1 MSDDAQTIQ
10 SAIQLLELGG
20 RLTLFMGGLIK
31 NYGFPAFKFGTR
43 SLGKIMQVAGTL
55 LYAQFAE
62 KNTLSSLIEKKG
74 NDLTYFEVN
83 TENEDELKKIKKQ
96 LEAYN
101 IDYAQMP
108 DLCGGDGKTQFA
120 FSPKDAVRFKM
131 FLRNL
136 DERRKDHPDLP
147 ELNIISV
154 EDYANTGYD
163 ANDKPTPE
171 LSELMKSAEEEIKKE
186 RKAQEKEAAKTGKKV
201 ESPDLSPGPET
212 KTYRSPDNA
221 LNAFDAVAMK
231 DRKAREM
238 FIADKE
244 NPGNYIRCKAIPE
257 SNNGNDYIRTEFEA
271 YRNGNPVYKAEG
283 RTVDGKSA
291 HWADIKRQLKI
302 QSGISGKC
310 YAFDDEDSLENWQKN
325 VSRNSDTVAFDEFA
339 AEYEKQASPG
349 FIKEIDAENIIKI
362 KKDGNILVDIPE
374 FEKSCMIID
383 RDSVISLDE
392 GKLKVKFS
400 HDKNYLVMDKA
411 SSKSAFIK
419 TSQIESMWRMGSL
432 NRKFQELNNQYE
444 YMKSRSASKSKAEFA
459 KDMTGSMENVLHS
472 ATKKRSAG

>member
-43 SLGKIMQVAGTL
+43 TLGKIMQVAGTL

-62 KNTLSSLIEKKG
+62 KNTLSSLIERKG
-74 NDLTYFEVN
+74 NDLTFFEVN
-83 TENEDELKKIKKQ
+83 TENEDELKKLKKQ

-120 FSPKDAVRFKM
+120 FSPKDAIRFKM
-131 FLRNL
+131 FLRNQA
-136 DERRKDHPDLP
+136 ERRKDHPNLP
-147 ELNIISV
+147 EINIISA

-163 ANDKPTPE
+163 ENDKPTPE
-171 LSELMKSAEEEIKKE
+171 LNELMKSAEEEIKKE
-186 RKAQEKEAAKTGKKV
+186 RDAKEKEAAKTGKKV
-201 ESPDLSPGPET
+201 ESPEMSPGPEV
-212 KTYRSPDNA
+212 KTCESLSDA
-221 LNAFDAVAMK
+221 LDRHTSGKFAGKNDFFVASR
-231 DRKAREM
+231 D
-238 FIADKE
+238 D
-244 NPGNYIRCKAIPE
+244 PE
-257 SNNGNDYIRTEFEA
+257 SYIHCKPSNDTYKGKDYLRTEYEVF
-271 YRNGNPVYKAEG
+271 RQGKSVYKTDDRRFDG
-283 RTVDGKSA
+283 RTSNY
-291 HWADIKRQLKI
+291 WATVKEKLEMK
-302 QSGISGKC
+302 SGITGKC
-310 YAFDDEDSLENWQKN
+310 LLFRSKEDLEKWQKTASKGGN
-325 VSRNSDTVAFDEFA
+325 TVAFDEFA
-339 AEYEKQASPG
+339 AEYEKQASSG
-349 FIKEIDAENIIKI
+349 FVREIDAENIIKI
-362 KKDGNILVDIPE
+362 NKDGHFLVDIPE
-374 FEKSCMIID
+374 YEKSCMMID
-383 RDSVISLDE
+383 RDSVIGLDN

-444 YMKSRSASKSKAEFA
+444 YMKSRTASKSKVEFA
-459 KDMTGSMENVLHS
+459 KDMTGSMENVLSS
-472 ATKKRSAG
+472 ATKKRNIG